1 MKVFI
6 YLKETLVSNG
16 NQVKLGCD
24 MSVQKFNANSE
35 TLYDV
40 AIVGGGI
47 AGSCMTAM
55 LSKTD
60 VKAILIDPNK
70 ILPVDFRCEKFD
82 RGQMACIEAMGISE
96 KIYSAATSNENIWI
110 ARKGKLVN
118 KMRYPHYGFSYE
130 RVINAI
136 REYLEKPTQFLAGK
150 VKSIEPQEK
159 TQKLVLSDG
168 STIEAKL
175 VILSN
180 GLNPNLRKQLNAEQI
195 ILSKNHEM
203 AIGFDIEPIEQGQ
216 FEFDSLTYWPEKQS
230 EKMAYFTIFKSG
242 DVFRVNTFGYW
253 NKTDPIMQGFVKAP
267 EETLAKLMPNLE
279 GMIGKF
285 KVISH
290 VRVRPVDLYQNYPSK
305 TCDGVVFIGDAYA
318 TSCPGAGTGTTK
330 AMNDV
335 NVLCEKYIP
344 DWLEADKID
353 ARMID
358 AFYQDEDKKSGD
370 ASSLNAAYFL
380 RSISTDKSLIWGARR
395 WMRFFYHVGKSK
407 IAKLPIKKAA

>member
-6 YLKETLVSNG
+6 YFKETLVSNG

-24 MSVQKFNANSE
+24 MSVQKFNVNSE
-35 TLYDV
+35 TSYDV

-47 AGSCMTAM
+47 AGSCMAAM
-55 LSKTD
+55 LSKIN
-60 VKAILIDPNK
+60 VKAILIDPNE

-110 ARKGKLVN
+110 ARKG
-118 KMRYPHYGFSYE
+118 
-130 RVINAI
+130 
-136 REYLEKPTQFLAGK
+136 
-150 VKSIEPQEK
+150 
-159 TQKLVLSDG
+159 
-168 STIEAKL
+168 KL

-230 EKMAYFTIFKSG
+230 EKLAYFTIFKSG

-253 NKTDPIMQGFVKAP
+253 DKTDPIMQGFVKAP
-267 EETLAKLMPNLE
+267 EQTLAKLMPNLE

-290 VRVRPVDLYQNYPSK
+290 MRVRPVDLYQNYPSK

-353 ARMID
+353 AQMID
-358 AFYQDEDKKSGD
+358 AFYQDEDKKAGD

-380 RSISTDKSLIWGARR
+380 KSISTDKSLIWGARR